1 MANRS
6 KKVVLSA
13 RVDPYLKAALELLA
27 ASSNEKIVKILET
40 CLENGMND
48 RMITN
53 PFEAPRKELE
63 KISFMVA
70 FTAIWSENETLYK
83 LRAGTLGPDFAGE
96 ELSMV
101 AMFINS
107 DKYFEGEFDVFGDL
121 NGSIGKFGFK
131 PRMQPRVNLSLVEK
145 EWPVV
150 EEYVRFLANN
160 KPLQPGY
167 ADYKSMRSQSLAK

>member
-27 ASSNEKIVKILET
+27 ASRNEKIVKILES

-48 RMITN
+48 RTITN
-53 PFEAPRKELE
+53 PFNAPRKDLGT
-63 KISFMVA
+63 ISFMVA
-70 FTAIWSENETLYK
+70 FTSIWSENETLYK

-101 AMFINS
+101 AMVIND
-107 DKYFEGEFDVFGDL
+107 DKYFDGEFDVFGDL
-121 NGSIGKFGFK
+121 NGSTEKFGFT
-131 PRMQPRVNLSLVEK
+131 PRMQPRVDLALVEK
-145 EWPVV
+145 EWPIV

-167 ADYKSMRSQSLAK
+167 ADYKNMRAQSLAK

>member
-27 ASSNEKIVKILET
+27 ASRNEKIVKILES

-48 RMITN
+48 RTITN
-53 PFEAPRKELE
+53 PFIAPQKLE

-83 LRAGTLGPDFAGE
+83 LRAGTLGYDFAGE
-96 ELSMV
+96 ELSTV
-101 AMFINS
+101 AMFIND
-107 DKYFEGEFDVFGDL
+107 DKYFDGEYDVFGDL
-121 NGSIGKFGFK
+121 NGSTETFGFK
-131 PRMQPRVNLSLVEK
+131 PRMQPRVNLALVEK
-145 EWPVV
+145 EWPIV
-150 EEYVRFLANN
+150 EEYVRFLASN

-167 ADYKSMRSQSLAK
+167 ADYKSMRAQSLAK

>member
-27 ASSNEKIVKILET
+27 ASRNEKIVKILES

-48 RMITN
+48 RTITN
-53 PFEAPRKELE
+53 PFKAPQKLE

-96 ELSMV
+96 ELSTV
-101 AMFINS
+101 AMFIND
-107 DKYFEGEFDVFGDL
+107 DKYFDGEFDVFGDL
-121 NGSIGKFGFK
+121 NGSTDKFGFK
-131 PRMQPRVNLSLVEK
+131 PRMQPRVDLALVEK
-145 EWPVV
+145 EWPIV

-167 ADYKSMRSQSLAK
+167 SDYKSMRAQSLAK

>member
-27 ASSNEKIVKILET
+27 ASRNEKIVKILES

-48 RMITN
+48 RIITN
-53 PFEAPRKELE
+53 PFKAPQKLE

-83 LRAGTLGPDFAGE
+83 LRAGTLGSDFAGE

-101 AMFINS
+101 AMFIND
-107 DKYFEGEFDVFGDL
+107 DKYFDGEFDVFGDL
-121 NGSIGKFGFK
+121 NGSTEKFGFK
-131 PRMQPRVNLSLVEK
+131 PRIQPRVNLALVEK
-145 EWPVV
+145 EWPIV
-150 EEYVRFLANN
+150 EEYVRFLASN

-167 ADYKSMRSQSLAK
+167 ADYKSMRAQSLAK